1 MPITSFLRLRD
12 STFNYQPLGS
22 EDTGQDE
29 SRPFSNMTIDNED
42 VYKKAGWGRSQYAVV
57 FVCSLLFLGVGVGIG
72 YGVGRNSSNTNIP
85 QAGDSAQETATQP
98 PRSPHPIDTIIS
110 SINKDNIKQ
119 NLRTYTSRPRM
130 SGTPGG
136 YELVQILMKAWKSS
150 GIDEVRVT
158 PYDVLMS
165 YPNRTNP
172 NRVQLLTSSGQLIF
186 QSALFEPALDS
197 LSNNSEIIPPF
208 NAYAASGISEGDLVY
223 VNYGRIE
230 DFLYLTQNMSIDLKG
245 KTLIARYG
253 KIFRGDKVKNAQRFN
268 ASGIIMYTDPS
279 DFNRGNSTYPDSWWM
294 PPSGLQRGTVGGDG
308 DPLTPLYPATDYA
321 YRMKES
327 DVSGMKIPA
336 QPISYG
342 DAQHFLS
349 EMDGEEAPLEWRG
362 ALPITYRIGPGF
374 RNSSLKIRLEVNN
387 FEEKRTVENVIG
399 YIKGQTE
406 PDRYIL
412 LGNHHDA
419 WVFGAIDPLSG
430 TAVLT
435 ELIRVFGE
443 MLKSGTRPDRT
454 IVFCA
459 WGAEEHGL
467 IGSTE
472 WVEEY
477 MKVLYERA
485 VAYLN
490 VDYAVDYNYVLYA
503 GTSPLLQDSL
513 YQATKLVPNPDTSS
527 PDTTLYD
534 AWKTRDNSNDSEPS
548 VYYSLGSGSDMA
560 TFYQRAGVPS
570 IDMWFTYDEKKWDI
584 LSYPV
589 YHSAYE
595 TVYLYENFID
605 PGYSYTATM
614 AKLWGVLA
622 WNIANE
628 KVLKFDVRRYSTA
641 INKFIGNLKTVFG
654 AQWTK
659 QNVNIGALESA
670 AQNLTTETENFHQ
683 QVQKLHTTS
692 SAANVLQNR
701 MINDKLIQFE
711 RAFIDCEGLPGRPMY
726 KHVMFAPSLY
736 DSYSDNSFPGI
747 VDTMNEIENHN
758 ATAKW
763 EVLKQQVSIATFIIQ
778 SAANTLKDIGL

>member
-1 MPITSFLRLRD
+1 MDYKREQ
-12 STFNYQPLGS
+12 YQ
-22 EDTGQDE
+22 
-29 SRPFSNMTIDNED
+29 FSNMTLDSED
-42 VYKKAGWGRSQYAVV
+42 VYQKPGWGRKQFLVL
-57 FVCSLLFLGVGVGIG
+57 FVCSLLFMAVGVGIG
-72 YGVGRNSSNTNIP
+72 FGVGRNHSNQEIP
-85 QAGDSAQETATQP
+85 TASGAEKETATSP
-98 PRSPHPIDTIIS
+98 PSGSHAVDTILRN
-110 SINKDNIKQ
+110 INKENIKA
-119 NLRTYTSRPRM
+119 NLRNYTSRPRM
-130 SGTPGG
+130 SGTSGG
-136 YELVQILMKAWKSS
+136 YELVQILYNSWKSF
-150 GIDEVRVT
+150 GIDEVKVA

-172 NRVQLLTSSGQLIF
+172 NRLQLLTSSGDLVF

-208 NAYAASGISEGDLVY
+208 NAFAAAGISEGDLVY

-230 DFLYLTQNMSIDLKG
+230 DFRYLTLNKSIDLKG

-253 KIFRGDKVKNAQRFN
+253 KIFRGDKVKNAQRYN

-279 DFNRGNSTYPDSWWM
+279 DFNRGNTTYPNSWWM
-294 PPSGLQRGTVGGDG
+294 PPSGLQRGTVGSDG
-308 DPLTPLYPATDYA
+308 DYLTPLYPATDYA
-321 YRMKES
+321 YRMDES
-327 DVSGMKIPA
+327 EVLQLKIPA

-349 EMDGEEAPLEWRG
+349 EMAGEEAPPDWRG
-362 ALPITYRIGPGF
+362 DLPITYKLGPGF
-374 RNSSLKIRLEVNN
+374 SNSSLRIRLEVNN

-399 YIKGQTE
+399 YIKGKTE

-412 LGNHHDA
+412 MGNHHDA

-430 TAVLT
+430 TAVLS
-435 ELIRVFGE
+435 ELVRVFGD

-513 YQATKLVPNPDTSS
+513 YEATKLVPNPDSS
-527 PDTTLYD
+527 SSAKTLYD
-534 AWKTRDNSNDSEPS
+534 AWKARDSSDGAEPS

-570 IDMWFTYDEKKWDI
+570 IDMWFTYDENKWDI

-605 PGYSYTATM
+605 PDYTYTATM
-614 AKLWGVLA
+614 AQLWGVLA

-628 KVLKFDVRRYSTA
+628 DILKYDVRRYATA
-641 INKFIGNLKTVFG
+641 ITTFIGSLKKTFG
-654 AQWTK
+654 EKWAK

-670 AQNLTTETENFHQ
+670 AQNLTAEAATFYNKVH
-683 QVQKLHTTS
+683 HMRSSS
-692 SAANVLQNR
+692 SAASVLQNR
-701 MINDKLIQFE
+701 MINDRLTQFE

-726 KHVMFAPSLY
+726 KHVMFAPSMY

-747 VDTMNEIENHN
+747 VDTMNEIEHQH
-758 ATAKW
+758 AVEKW
-763 EVLKQQVSIATFIIQ
+763 AVLKQQVSIATFTIQ

>member
-1 MPITSFLRLRD
+1 MFSSQEKLRFSSMTVD
-12 STFNYQPLGS
+12 S
-22 EDTGQDE
+22 
-29 SRPFSNMTIDNED
+29 ED
-42 VYKKAGWGRSQYAVV
+42 VYKKTGWGRWQYLIL
-57 FVCSLLFLGVGVGIG
+57 FVCSLLFFGVGIG
-72 YGVGRNSSNTNIP
+72 IGYGIGRNQSEQTIP
-85 QAGDSAQETATQP
+85 QAGVTAPETATDP
-98 PRSPHPIDTIIS
+98 PRSSNPVETILS
-110 SINKDNIKQ
+110 HINKENIKQ
-119 NLRTYTSRPRM
+119 NLRKYTSRPRM

-136 YELVQILMKAWKSS
+136 DELVQILHDTWKSY
-150 GIDEVRVT
+150 GIDEVKVT

-165 YPNRTNP
+165 YPNKTNP
-172 NRVQLLTSSGQLIF
+172 NRVQLLTLSNELVF
-186 QSALFEPALDS
+186 QSALFEPALDD

-208 NAYAASGISEGDLVY
+208 NAFAAAGISEGELVY
-223 VNYGRIE
+223 VNYGRIK
-230 DFLYLTQNMSIDLKG
+230 DFLYLINNKSMDLKG
-245 KTLIARYG
+245 KTMIARYG

-268 ASGIIMYTDPS
+268 ASGIIMYTDPF

-294 PPSGLQRGTVGGDG
+294 PPSGLQRGTVGPDG
-308 DPLTPLYPATDYA
+308 DQLTPLYPATDYA
-321 YRMKES
+321 YRKEQS
-327 DVSGMKIPA
+327 DTENFRIPA

-342 DAQHFLS
+342 DALPLLR
-349 EMDGEEAPLEWRG
+349 EMAGEEVPPDWRG
-362 ALPITYRIGPGF
+362 ALPISYRLGPGF
-374 RNSSLKIRLEVNN
+374 RNSSLKIRVEVNN
-387 FEEKRTVENVIG
+387 FEERRIVENVIG

-490 VDYAVDYNYVLYA
+490 VDYAVDYSYVLTA

-513 YQATKLVPNPDTSS
+513 YEATKLVPNPESNS
-527 PDTTLYD
+527 PDKTVYD
-534 AWKTRDNSNDSEPS
+534 AWKTRDGSNDVEPS

-570 IDMWFTYDEKKWDI
+570 VDMWFTYDSDKWDI

-595 TVYLYENFID
+595 TIYLYEKFID
-605 PGYSYTATM
+605 PDFSYTKSM
-614 AKLWGVLA
+614 AGLWGILA
-622 WNIANE
+622 WNIAND
-628 KVLKFDVRRYSTA
+628 KVLKYDVRRYASA
-641 INKFIGNLKTVFG
+641 INTFITSLKKDFG
-654 AQWTK
+654 VKWSK
-659 QNVNIGALESA
+659 ENVNIAALESA
-670 AQNLTTETENFHQ
+670 AQNLTTEANRFHLKLQ
-683 QVQKLHTTS
+683 QKLHHKNKIS
-692 SAANVLQNR
+692 VLESR
-701 MINDKLIQFE
+701 MINDRLIQFE

-726 KHVMFAPSLY
+726 KHVMFAPSMY

-747 VDTMNEIENHN
+747 VDTMNEIEHRN
-758 ATAKW
+758 ATEKW
-763 EVLKQQVSIATFIIQ
+763 GILKQQVYVATFTIQ
-778 SAANTLKDIGL
+778 SAANTLTEIGL

>member
-1 MPITSFLRLRD
+1 MLSLMD
-12 STFNYQPLGS
+12 NEQSTDQ
-22 EDTGQDE
+22 T
-29 SRPFSNMTIDNED
+29 PFSNMTIDSED
-42 VYKKAGWGRSQYAVV
+42 VYKKPGWGRWQYIVV
-57 FVCSLLFLGVGVGIG
+57 LVCSLLFLGVGVGIG
-72 YGVGRNSSNTNIP
+72 YGIGRNHSEQTVP
-85 QAGDSAQETATQP
+85 QASGNAAETATDP
-98 PRSPHPIDTIIS
+98 PRSLKPVDAILTN
-110 SINKDNIKQ
+110 INKDNIKQ
-119 NLRTYTSRPRM
+119 SLRKYTSRPRM

-136 YELVQILMKAWKSS
+136 YDLVKILHDTWKSY
-150 GIDEVRVT
+150 GIDDVKVT

-165 YPNRTNP
+165 YPNKTNP
-172 NRVQLLTSSGQLIF
+172 NRVQLMTSSGDLVF
-186 QSALFEPALDS
+186 QSALFEPALDDF
-197 LSNNSEIIPPF
+197 SNNSEIISPF
-208 NAYAASGISEGDLVY
+208 NAFAGAGISEGELVY

-230 DFLYLTQNMSIDLKG
+230 DFLYLTQNKSMDLTN

-253 KIFRGDKVKNAQRFN
+253 KIFRGDKVKNAHRFN
-268 ASGIIMYTDPS
+268 SSGIIMYTDPS

-294 PPSGLQRGTVGGDG
+294 PPSGLQRGTVGPDG
-308 DPLTPLYPATDYA
+308 DQLTPLYPATDYA
-321 YRMKES
+321 YRKKQSDIES
-327 DVSGMKIPA
+327 LKIPA
-336 QPISYG
+336 QPIGYG
-342 DAQHFLS
+342 DAEHILR
-349 EMDGEEAPLEWRG
+349 EMGGEEAPLDWRG
-362 ALPITYRIGPGF
+362 GLPITYRLGPGF
-374 RNSSLKIRLEVNN
+374 RNSTLKIRLEVNN
-387 FEEKRTVENVIG
+387 FEEKRIVENVIG
-399 YIKGQTE
+399 YIKGKSE

-443 MLKSGTRPDRT
+443 MLKSGVRPDRS

-472 WVEEY
+472 WVEEH

-490 VDYAVDYNYVLYA
+490 VDYAVDYSYVLFA

-513 YQATKLVPNPDTSS
+513 YQATKQVPNPDTNS
-527 PDTTLYD
+527 PDKTLYD
-534 AWKTRDNSNDSEPS
+534 AWKSRDNSNEAEPS

-570 IDMWFTYDEKKWDI
+570 IDMWFTYDESKWDI

-595 TVYLYENFID
+595 TMYLYERFID
-605 PGYSYTATM
+605 PDFSYTATM

-628 KVLKFDVRRYSTA
+628 PVLKYDVRRYAKA
-641 INKFIGNLKTVFG
+641 INTFIESLKKEFG
-654 AQWTK
+654 EKWSQ
-659 QNVNIGALESA
+659 QNVNIVALESA
-670 AQNLTTETENFHQ
+670 AQNLTSEADTFH
-683 QVQKLHTTS
+683 KNLEHKNSHGTS
-692 SAANVLQNR
+692 TLEKR

-726 KHVMFAPSLY
+726 KHVMFAPSMY

-747 VDTMNEIENHN
+747 VDTMNEIEKEN
-758 ATAKW
+758 AIEKW
-763 EVLKQQVSIATFIIQ
+763 DILKQQVSVATFTIQ
-778 SAANTLKDIGL
+778 SAANTLTDIGL